1 MRIGAIFI
9 MTLLFIGF
17 LIPIG
22 FSNESDLVVVTYGET
37 TQENLECKHMVNEYF
52 KNNAHVNVEN
62 SNNKILTAKNINDFF
77 GSFSDKFYP
86 KDEIYLSSL
95 LDLNK
100 GDELIVTVDE
110 SKITA
115 ISSEMLKSALMSAGI
130 SKGHVYVT
138 SPIETT
144 GDFAMANVFYSYESA
159 TNVEI
164 PVNIKKAAS
173 FEVQTQA
180 GIVDNSNITAKD
192 LSNLVSGV
200 KGKVIEE
207 NITDHTKIVNLINK
221 ENNETKLNLTNNDIE
236 KLANAIG
243 EVQSVQK
250 NSNEF
255 KNHISGFLDGH
266 CKSKYSIENVL
277 NGTNSLFKR

>member
-1 MRIGAIFI
+1 MVAIFI

-22 FSNESDLVVVTYGET
+22 FSNESDLVVVAYGET
-37 TQENLECKHMVNEYF
+37 TQENPQCKHAVNEYF

-62 SNNKILTAKNINDFF
+62 SNNKIITAKNINDLF

-86 KDEIYLSSL
+86 KDDVYLSSL

-100 GDELIVTVDE
+100 GDELNVTVDE
-110 SKITA
+110 SGITA

-138 SPIETT
+138 SPVETT
-144 GDFAMANVFYSYESA
+144 GEFAMADVFYSYESA

-180 GIVDNSNITAKD
+180 GIVDKSNVTADELTK
-192 LSNLVSGV
+192 LVSDV

-221 ENNETKLNLTNNDIE
+221 ENNNTKSNLTNNDIE
-236 KLANAIG
+236 KLADAIG

-250 NSNEF
+250 DSNEF
-255 KNHISGFLDGH
+255 KNHVSGFLDGH
-266 CKSKYSIENVL
+266 CKSDYSIENVI
-277 NGTNSLFKR
+277 NWANSLF

>member
-37 TQENLECKHMVNEYF
+37 TQENLECKHMVNDYF

-62 SNNKILTAKNINDFF
+62 SNNKILTAKNINVLF

-277 NGTNSLFKR
+277 NETNSLFKR

>member
-37 TQENLECKHMVNEYF
+37 TQENLECKHMVNDYF

-62 SNNKILTAKNINDFF
+62 SNNKILTAKNINVLF

-130 SKGHVYVT
+130 SKG
-138 SPIETT
+138 
-144 GDFAMANVFYSYESA
+144 
-159 TNVEI
+159 
-164 PVNIKKAAS
+164 
-173 FEVQTQA
+173 Q
-180 GIVDNSNITAKD
+180 
-192 LSNLVSGV
+192 
-200 KGKVIEE
+200 
-207 NITDHTKIVNLINK
+207 
-221 ENNETKLNLTNNDIE
+221 
-236 KLANAIG
+236 
-243 EVQSVQK
+243 
-250 NSNEF
+250 
-255 KNHISGFLDGH
+255 
-266 CKSKYSIENVL
+266 
-277 NGTNSLFKR
+277 